1 MLTYLNLF
9 MKSFLGYQNTAY
21 YKFIGILL
29 CMKLLYYR
37 ANPEVQ
43 NLFLF

>member
-9 MKSFLGYQNTAY
+9 MKSFLKYQNIVY
-21 YKFIGILL
+21 YKFIGLLL
-29 CMKLLYYR
+29 CMKLRYFT
-37 ANPEVQ
+37 ANPEEQ